1 MINQEKV
8 WHTFLVRWTEKDGTK
23 RERRYGSFE
32 WPYVANGWLNV
43 GVYSV
48 SMRLVKADS
57 IEVLY
62 GGDGDEPTSIGKVTR
77 FGI

>member
-1 MINQEKV
+1 MQKPEKV

-32 WPYVANGWLNV
+32 WPKIDKGWLHV
-43 GVYSV
+43 GIYSV
-48 SMRLVKADS
+48 SMRIVKEDS

-62 GGDGDEPTSIGKVTR
+62 GGDGDEPTSVGK
-77 FGI
+77 IA